1 VSVYQRSYA
10 QAFLGA
16 APAGYDLERFLE
28 SARALSRAI
37 TEDPRLKPFFLSP
50 AVPAPAKK
58 AALAALAG
66 KAGVDGFGLRL
77 LELILE
83 RGRILA
89 LSGILDAVRTQ
100 FDHDSGV
107 VAARVT
113 VAAPVGEEERRRIA
127 EALGSKLNRKVR
139 LDVGVDEKILGG
151 FVAQVG
157 SEVLDASVRHA
168 IERFQKQT
176 KELAETAGA

>member
-1 VSVYQRSYA
+1 VSVYARSYA

-16 APAGYDLERFLE
+16 APTGYDFERFLE
-28 SARALSRAI
+28 SARFLSRAMA
-37 TEDPRLKPFFLSP
+37 EDSRLKPFFLSP
-50 AVPAPAKK
+50 AVPAPVKK
-58 AALAALAG
+58 EALAQLAAR
-66 KAGVDGFGLRL
+66 AGVDGFGQRL
-77 LELILE
+77 LELVLE
-83 RGRILA
+83 RGRLLG
-89 LSGILDAVRTQ
+89 LSGILEAIRTQ
-100 FDHDSGV
+100 FDKSSGV

-127 EALGSKLNRKVR
+127 EALGRKLNRRVR
-139 LDVGVDEKILGG
+139 IDVGVDEKILGG

-176 KELAETAGA
+176 KEAAGA